1 MAAAGVATVLVLGVL
16 LPATAFPCG
25 APHPNNATGSKLL
38 GPWLY
43 VAGAAQFPQHLLELL
58 LIDHGHLDVRPR
70 AGEQELSVTQRVAV
84 GDQCLTNNS
93 TYFRVSAGNATL
105 VKHAKT
111 HQTLGMLMNLSSE
124 DVLLIQYQLQRDRT
138 YVGLYLYAR
147 NLNVS
152 TDQQEEFQQL
162 ARHLGL
168 REEEIVYAPWKT
180 ELCQMKDMEEGNS
193 PCAEPAAAVTAS
205 PPPGTHRP
213 RSAGN

>member
-1 MAAAGVATVLVLGVL
+1 VLVLGVL
-16 LPATAFPCG
+16 PPATAFPCG

-162 ARHLGL
+162 ASSTYPSFLF
-168 REEEIVYAPWKT
+168 WK